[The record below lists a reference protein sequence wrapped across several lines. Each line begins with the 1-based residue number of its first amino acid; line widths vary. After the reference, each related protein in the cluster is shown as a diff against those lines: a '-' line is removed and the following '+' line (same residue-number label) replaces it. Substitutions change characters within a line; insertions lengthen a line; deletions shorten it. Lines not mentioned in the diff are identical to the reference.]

1 MEIDAALL
9 AAIAF
14 FGALIFGIT
23 GFGAALV
30 TIPLAT
36 HLVPLAFALPLF
48 AIMDLFCA
56 FSVGLENPK
65 NALRSEWRR
74 LVPMIVAG
82 TALGVTLLV
91 NLPRRAGMLLLGAFV
106 LAYAIYSLL
115 HRGPGRIID
124 PRWAWLAGLCG
135 GITSAL
141 FGAGGPPYAI
151 YLSQRG
157 LSKEQF
163 RATMGLATMTS
174 ISLRV
179 AAFAITGLLID
190 RAVWLTALVVVPAAL
205 LGLFV
210 ARRVY
215 SRISRDALARAVAFV
230 LLASGGSLVWRAAH

>member
-1 MEIDAALL
+1 
-9 AAIAF
+9 
-14 FGALIFGIT
+14 
-23 GFGAALV
+23 
-30 TIPLAT
+30 
-36 HLVPLAFALPLF
+36 
-48 AIMDLFCA
+48 
-56 FSVGLENPK
+56 
-65 NALRSEWRR
+65 
-74 LVPMIVAG
+74 MIVAG

-106 LAYAIYSLL
+106 LSYALYSLV
-115 HRGPGRIID
+115 HRAPGRLVD

-135 GITSAL
+135 GITSTL

-157 LSKEQF
+157 LTKEQF
-163 RATMGLATMTS
+163 RATMGLATMSS

-190 RAVWLTALVVVPAAL
+190 RAVWLTASVVVPAAL

-215 SRISRDALARAVAFV
+215 RRISRDALARAVAFV